1 MAPSKKS
8 SASHSKPSKSRP
20 ISTSSLSQPSQLE
33 SSSVLSSFSP
43 DGTLFALATLAVD
56 KHRIRVYN
64 VVSGQAVSE
73 YTVDSGRISV
83 LSWSTLHLGSSDP
96 ESRSPSK
103 KRKKTRSEDDNAVQE
118 DDKKVAVLV
127 VGLSNGTI
135 MFFSPTH
142 SKVIRTL
149 SHPTSTTS
157 IFALAIGLADKSVLW
172 TSSADSTIRLWD
184 IGKNHILRSWKNDDH
199 IPSTSFAI
207 RPDGEIDHTDL
218 LVAHHHIRLLE
229 VQSADSTSA
238 QKPTQI
244 ASFTGHASPIK
255 NLLWSTL
262 ETPSTTFFSSTES
275 DRFIYVWNADGASL
289 NEKSIASMS
298 LDSDV
303 RSLRLDKSEPS
314 RETLIALSSS
324 GKLTFTPIPTDF
336 PRSVGDKASKI
347 PSLVPR
353 STLSTASKSDSH
365 DQAVL
370 DFVPVPAETGSIRVV
385 RLVKSVRPVF
395 DIIVGR
401 LRSEFCPTRS
411 YVCSVILTKVAIIFL
426 PQCWTKL
433 VKYPQMTSHRSLIIF
448 FPLLKYCLIS
458 SINR

>member
-8 SASHSKPSKSRP
+8 SASHSRPSKSRT
-20 ISTSSLSQPSQLE
+20 ISTSSLAQPSQ
-33 SSSVLSSFSP
+33 SDTSSVLSSFSP

-64 VVSGQAVSE
+64 VISGQAVAE
-73 YTVDSGRISV
+73 HTVDSERVSV
-83 LSWSTLHLGSSDP
+83 LSWSTLHPESSNP

-103 KRKKTRSEDDNAVQE
+103 KRKKTRSEDGNPISEA
-118 DDKKVAVLV
+118 DKEVVVLV
-127 VGLSNGTI
+127 IGLSNGTVS
-135 MFFSPTH
+135 FFSPAH

-149 SHPTSTTS
+149 SHPTSTTP
-157 IFALAIGLADKSVLW
+157 IFALAIGLADKSVIW

-184 IGKNHILRSWKNDDH
+184 IQKNYLLRSWKNEDH
-199 IPSTSFAI
+199 IPSTSLSV
-207 RPDGEIDHTDL
+207 RPDGGVDQTDL

-229 VQSADSTSA
+229 VQSADSNSA

-262 ETPSTTFFSSTES
+262 ETPSKTFFSSAEN
-275 DRFIYVWNADGASL
+275 DRFIYVWGVEGASL
-289 NEKSIASMS
+289 NEKSIACMS

-303 RSLRLDKSEPS
+303 RFLRLDKSEPTC
-314 RETLIALSSS
+314 ETLIALSSS

-336 PRSVGDKASKI
+336 PRGIAEKASKI

-353 STLSTASKSDSH
+353 STLSTASQSNSQ

-370 DFVPVPAETGSIRVV
+370 DFVPVSAETGFIRVA
-385 RLVKSVRPVF
+385 RLVKGIRPVF
-395 DIIVGR
+395 NIIVGR
-401 LRSEFCPTRS
+401 L
-411 YVCSVILTKVAIIFL
+411 
-426 PQCWTKL
+426 
-433 VKYPQMTSHRSLIIF
+433 
-448 FPLLKYCLIS
+448 
-458 SINR
+458 